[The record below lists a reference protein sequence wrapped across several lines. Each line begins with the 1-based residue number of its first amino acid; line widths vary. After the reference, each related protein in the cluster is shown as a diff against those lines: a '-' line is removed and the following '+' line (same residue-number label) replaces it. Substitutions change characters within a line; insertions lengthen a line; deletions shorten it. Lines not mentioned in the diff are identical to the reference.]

1 MTLKEI
7 IDDLNS
13 NEVYQPF
20 FKKYGQ
26 NFKEIFINRYSEM
39 KLKCLEKK
47 EKQDDDEEKE
57 EIDWMNT
64 AYRHLFVI
72 QHKKLFD
79 VQCQWRADKITLPG
93 VEITN
98 SFLLWTNDILNC
110 PHIEP
115 INDEDIAWYKEFLL
129 SDGSAID
136 SWGWFSWHEFDE
148 LKNLL
153 LTGHA
158 KDDYYPQYFDF
169 HNRKTGNEIYLSLP
183 DLAKEREEKWLK
195 MYHRKLGSEGKLHK
209 HVPGSITLD
218 EVKMIHHNMDETAD
232 FFVHTYENKKVQQAF
247 STFNKLVANK
257 QTNQDLEKLEL
268 LIYDL
273 WKYES
278 KEIFDS
284 SLHWKEAL
292 KTAHQ
297 KHMCKTLIPYLET
310 AYEAYCLKRQT
321 GLKEALPDRYFNYQP
336 MVDTTKKHYDEGI
349 AWDEL
354 HPE

>member
-57 EIDWMNT
+57 EIDWMDT
-64 AYRHLFVI
+64 AYAHLRVI

-79 VQCQWRADKITLPG
+79 MQCQWRADKITLLD
-93 VEITN
+93 VEITDA
-98 SFLLWTNDILNC
+98 FMLWTDDILNC

-115 INDEDIAWYKEFLL
+115 INDEEIAWYKEFLL
-129 SDGSAID
+129 SDGSSID
-136 SWGWFSWHEFDE
+136 SSRWFSRQDFDE
-148 LKNLL
+148 IKNLL
-153 LTGHA
+153 LTEPN
-158 KDDYYPQYFDF
+158 KDEYYPQYFDF
-169 HNRKTGNEIYLSLP
+169 HNRKTGNDIYLSLP
-183 DLAKEREEKWLK
+183 DLAKEREEKWRK
-195 MYHRKLGSEGKLHK
+195 MYHAKLRAEDKLHK
-209 HVPGSITLD
+209 PEPGSITLE
-218 EVKMIHHNMDETAD
+218 EVNMIHHNMDTTAHA
-232 FFVHTYENKKVQQAF
+232 FAHTYENKKVQQALA
-247 STFNKLVANK
+247 TFNKLVANK

-268 LIYDL
+268 LIYGL
-273 WKYES
+273 WKYDS

-284 SLHWKEAL
+284 SLHWKDAL
-292 KTAHQ
+292 KTAHK

-310 AYEAYCLKRQT
+310 AYEAYCFKRQT
-321 GLKEALPDRYFNYQP
+321 GVKEALPDMYFNYQP
-336 MVDTTKKHYDEGI
+336 MVNTIKKHYDEGI
-349 AWDEL
+349 AWNEQ